1 MDREFLES
9 LGIEGENIDLI
20 LNKSNAEIL
29 KERLINSAKTEIS
42 KRGVKNIDAA
52 MKLFDM
58 EGIEGEQDAHEEIT
72 RRVDAFVME
81 NDFLFESNNPKPVFS
96 GNVRNEKETG
106 VTKEEFNKMGYIQ
119 RLKLYN
125 ENPEAY
131 KQLTE

>member
-9 LGIEGENIDLI
+9 LGIEAENIDLI
-20 LNKSNAEIL
+20 LNKSNSEIL

-58 EGIEGEQDAHEEIT
+58 EGIEGEQDAQEELT

-106 VTKEEFNKMGYIQ
+106 VTKEEFSKMGYIQ

>member
-9 LGIEGENIDLI
+9 LGIEDENIDLI

-58 EGIEGEQDAHEEIT
+58 EGIEGEQDAQEELS

>member
-58 EGIEGEQDAHEEIT
+58 EGIEGEQDAHEELS

-81 NDFLFESNNPKPVFS
+81 NDFLFESDNPKPVFS
-96 GNVRNEKETG
+96 GNVRNEKEAG

>member
-20 LNKSNAEIL
+20 LNKSNSEIL

-58 EGIEGEQDAHEEIT
+58 EGIEGEQDAQEELT

-106 VTKEEFNKMGYIQ
+106 VTKEEFSKMGYIQ

>member
-58 EGIEGEQDAHEEIT
+58 EGIEGDQNAHEELSK
-72 RRVDAFVME
+72 RVDAFVME

-106 VTKEEFNKMGYIQ
+106 VTKDEFNKMGYIQ